1 MRPEAAEELIAY
13 AQNLHVKAQEGE
25 GEKQEVWREY
35 PLKERL
41 ENALIKGVGD
51 HLEEDLKEAL
61 KEYPRAV
68 DIIDGPLM
76 GGMNKVGELFGA
88 GKMFLP
94 QVVKTART
102 MKRQSP
108 SCNRRSRQK
117 RSLPILLRQERFC
130 LRQ

>member
-1 MRPEAAEELIAY
+1 MPIAY
-13 AQNLHVKAQEGE
+13 AQNLLVKAQEGE

-88 GKMFLP
+88 EKG
-94 QVVKTART
+94 
-102 MKRQSP
+102 
-108 SCNRRSRQK
+108 SRHLATGDRGRK
-117 RSLPILLRQERFC
+117 GLFRFC
-130 LRQ
+130 